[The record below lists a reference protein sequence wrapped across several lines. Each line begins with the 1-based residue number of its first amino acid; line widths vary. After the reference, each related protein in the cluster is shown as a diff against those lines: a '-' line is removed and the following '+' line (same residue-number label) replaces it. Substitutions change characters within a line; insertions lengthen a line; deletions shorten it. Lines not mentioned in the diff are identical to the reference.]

1 MLLRRM
7 PLLLALAVAVPC
19 ALAVLPAASA
29 RAVALPGPQPR
40 RLRHRFS
47 ASAVVRRRNPDGSA
61 QPAIHL
67 AARPPM
73 GWNSWDS
80 FAITITGRQARAQAR
95 WMAAH
100 LRRYGW
106 RYFVIDEGWFIR
118 NPAAPER
125 DAQYAINRHGL
136 YVPAPN
142 RFPGGFAA
150 LARYLHGLGLRFGVH
165 LLRGI
170 PRLAVRRNLPIAGSP
185 FRAAQAANPA
195 DTCSWNGDN
204 YGVRDNAAG
213 QAYYNSLMRQ
223 LAGWGV
229 DFVKVDCIASPY
241 DAPAIHMIH
250 QAILRSGRP
259 IVLSLSPGPAPLA
272 RAADLRRNAQ
282 MWRISDDVWDH
293 WGPDPAAPWSQS
305 LAGQFARLAAWAPY
319 AGGGHWSDADML
331 PLGYLGPHPGLGRPR
346 WSRFT
351 PAEAQT
357 LITLWASARSPLIFG
372 GNMLRMNPATLRLL
386 ADPEV
391 IAVDQDSHGNRAV
404 LTSPTT
410 AIWRA
415 QPRRGPGLYAAVFN
429 LTTQPRAIT
438 VTWRQLGLPPGR
450 LHVRD
455 LWRRKDLGAH
465 ARLRVR
471 LAAHAAAL
479 FRLTP

>member
-1 MLLRRM
+1 M
-7 PLLLALAVAVPC
+7 PA
-19 ALAVLPAASA
+19 LPAATPA
-29 RAVALPGPQPR
+29 RL
-40 RLRHRFS
+40 
-47 ASAVVRRRNPDGSA
+47 
-61 QPAIHL
+61 L
-67 AARPPM
+67 AATPPM

-80 FAITITGRQARAQAR
+80 FAMTITGRQARAQAR

-118 NPAAPER
+118 NPLAPGS
-125 DAQYAINRHGL
+125 DAQYALNGHGL

-142 RFPGGFAA
+142 RFPGGFKA
-150 LARYLHGLGLRFGVH
+150 LAHYLHGLGLKFGVH

-170 PRLAVRRNLPIAGSP
+170 PRIAVHRDLPIAGSH

-195 DTCSWNGDN
+195 DTCSWNSDN

-213 QAYYNSLMRQ
+213 QAYYDSLMRQ

-229 DFVKVDCIASPY
+229 DFVKVDCIAAPY

-250 QAILRSGRP
+250 RAILRSGRP

-293 WGPDPAAPWSQS
+293 WGVDPHATWSEG
-305 LAGQFARLAAWAPY
+305 LKGQFARLAAWAPL
-319 AGGGHWSDADML
+319 AVPGHWPDADML

-351 PAEAQT
+351 PAESQT
-357 LITLWASARSPLIFG
+357 MITLWAIARSPLIFG
-372 GNMLRMNPATLRLL
+372 GNMLRMNRATLRLL
-386 ADPEV
+386 TNPEV
-391 IAVDQDSHGNRAV
+391 IAVDQASHGNRAV
-404 LTSPTT
+404 RTTATT

-415 QPRRGPGLYAAVFN
+415 VPDRGTGIYAAVFN
-429 LTTQPRAIT
+429 LASRARILT

-450 LHVRD
+450 RRLRD
-455 LWRRKDLGAH
+455 LWRRKNIGAH
-465 ARLRVR
+465 SRLRLR
-471 LAAHAAAL
+471 LGPHASAL
-479 FRLTP
+479 FRITP